1 MPYAILRRRF
11 NKIIAKSN
19 SNSENMFQKNVEIEE
34 KSAKK
39 IVKNREEKIKVIVFK
54 VKHIKVGPKENS

>member
-1 MPYAILRRRF
+1 MPYAILRRRV

-19 SNSENMFQKNVEIEE
+19 SNCENMFQKNVEIEE

-54 VKHIKVGPKENS
+54 VKHIKVCPKENS